1 LEHSGGRVD
10 QGRGNSA
17 LKILVTGASGF
28 IGTHLIPQ
36 LVQLGHDVRTMSRG
50 SAIPAR
56 LAGLKIEHVY
66 GDVSNPEA
74 VKSAVR
80 GCKIVYHLAGL
91 VSYKKKDQAR
101 QYGTNVLGTRYV
113 MAACLQAGV
122 ERVVHTSSVAALGI
136 PKDDTMGTEDLA
148 YNLSGK
154 GLGYCDTKHEA
165 EQEVLQAYKDGLNVV
180 MLNPGII
187 FGEGDTHPHHHAIFA
202 AMSKGSLIGVP
213 PGGVTFSDINDVVKA
228 EVACI
233 ERGKAGERY
242 VIVSANLTYMEAAAI
257 FAKVAGSRPPLFAV
271 PGPLISL
278 AGFLSEEI
286 LPAFGIIPPLTRQN
300 AWLSRYKIF
309 FSSEKAVQ
317 ELGISFTPFEETV
330 RRTAPYYLRRGSEG
344 TAQIAGNTAKEG
356 SAGALVEHTGK
367 AIDQVNQ
374 DYTHEATAG
383 ATQGG
388 VDEAADQSPHA

>member
-1 LEHSGGRVD
+1 
-10 QGRGNSA
+10 
-17 LKILVTGASGF
+17 
-28 IGTHLIPQ
+28 
-36 LVQLGHDVRTMSRG
+36 MSRG
-50 SAIPAR
+50 SATPAK

-66 GDVSNPEA
+66 GDVSNPES

-80 GCKIVYHLAGL
+80 GCQIVYHLAGL

-101 QYGTNVLGTRYV
+101 QYGTNVLGTRHV

-136 PKDDTMGTEDLA
+136 PKDQTMGTEDLA

-154 GLGYCDTKHEA
+154 GLSYCDTKHEA
-165 EQEVLQAYKDGLNVV
+165 EQEVLQAHRAGLNVV

-213 PGGVTFSDINDVVKA
+213 PGGVTFSDIDDVIRA

-257 FAKVAGSRPPLFAV
+257 FAKVAGARPPLFAI

-278 AGFLSEEI
+278 AGFLSEDI

-300 AWLSRYKIF
+300 AWLSRHKIF
-309 FSSEKAVQ
+309 FSSEKAAH

-330 RRTAPYYLRRGSEG
+330 RRTAPYYLKRGAEG
-344 TAQIAGNTAKEG
+344 AAQTAGDAGKES
-356 SAGALVEHTGK
+356 SAGTTEEAIVKAADDTAGEVTAGAGGDHTGN
-367 AIDQVNQ
+367 AIEQVNQ
-374 DYTHEATAG
+374 DYTQESTAG
-383 ATQGG
+383 ATHGG
-388 VDEAADQSPHA
+388 IDQTHDQSPHA